1 MSTYALTMYRY
12 IHKLDGKE
20 YKVGNAFSFCLKPI
34 KKKNILQTYGIPQ
47 DKNASK
53 HCILRTILLPTFVFW
68 YIFQKLGKKKI
79 YNCFL
84 KSLEKLKT

>member
-20 YKVGNAFSFCLKPI
+20 YKVGNAFSFWIKPI
-34 KKKNILQTYGIPQ
+34 KKNILQTYGIPQ

-53 HCILRTILLPTFVFW
+53 HCILRTILL
-68 YIFQKLGKKKI
+68 QKFLFLYFLQKI
-79 YNCFL
+79 
-84 KSLEKLKT
+84 